1 MTHFHSSMIQRMST
15 CDFQCIQIHID
26 NYVVYIVAIQPIIGN
41 GKPQGSVSLYTDN
54 LQIHALVSGVFWSSL
69 ECTWFIT
76 HIYIILNIKI
86 YFIFHISYFIYNNIY
101 IYQNPLSPHQLRVLS
116 KGRQLASLFLLVVVG
131 LDYEIPTQ
139 DHPFTCWWGIP
150 RLGMHASQP

>member
-1 MTHFHSSMIQRMST
+1 MHLMQ
-15 CDFQCIQIHID
+15 Q
-26 NYVVYIVAIQPIIGN
+26 NVYA
-41 GKPQGSVSLYTDN
+41 
-54 LQIHALVSGVFWSSL
+54 
-69 ECTWFIT
+69 
-76 HIYIILNIKI
+76 YI
-86 YFIFHISYFIYNNIY
+86 S

-131 LDYEIPTQ
+131 LDYETPTQ

>member
-1 MTHFHSSMIQRMST
+1 MHGKETIFGPPHRDIPKS
-15 CDFQCIQIHID
+15 
-26 NYVVYIVAIQPIIGN
+26 VAISSPALTD
-41 GKPQGSVSLYTDN
+41 GKRLPVELRHEMGHSYTVR
-54 LQIHALVSGVFWSSL
+54 LPFGKLI
-69 ECTWFIT
+69 WFTRIN
-76 HIYIILNIKI
+76 IYIYMYII
-86 YFIFHISYFIYNNIY
+86 YIYTY